1 MELVPEKWNMKLKT
15 STINE
20 DIYINFSRK
29 RAGPKF
35 DKQVNTRYNQIENS
49 QRALKSNVHL
59 FPSILF
65 T

>member
-1 MELVPEKWNMKLKT
+1 MELVPEKWNVKFIT
-15 STINE
+15 STMNE

-35 DKQVNTRYNQIENS
+35 DKQVSTRYNQIENS
-49 QRALKSNVHL
+49 QRTLKSNVHL